1 MVTYISSWARQIILA
16 VIVGIILEMIL
27 SPKSKNTKYIKTV
40 IGIYVMYTIIVP
52 VMNLINGEEIDFS
65 NIDYEKYFT
74 NTDIYM
80 EMEENIKE
88 VADNNFKESFEL
100 NLKQDIENKL
110 NKKGFIVSSVKLQ
123 IELNEKSEEYGSIKE
138 IKIGVSK
145 KEKVNEEIVV
155 NKVNIEEQE
164 ESNILSEKEEN
175 NIKKFLR
182 QEYGTD
188 NIIILWKERNWW

>member
-74 NTDIYM
+74 NTDIYA

-138 IKIGVSK
+138 IEIGVSK

-175 NIKKFLR
+175 NIKEFLR

-188 NIIILWKERNWW
+188 NIIIL

>member
-123 IELNEKSEEYGSIKE
+123 IELNEKSEEYGSIKK

-175 NIKKFLR
+175 NIKEFLR

-188 NIIILWKERNWW
+188 NIVIL

>member
-16 VIVGIILEMIL
+16 VIVGIILEMML

-175 NIKKFLR
+175 NIKEFLR

-188 NIIILWKERNWW
+188 NIIIL

>member
-65 NIDYEKYFT
+65 NIEYEKYFT
-74 NTDIYM
+74 KTDIYV

-138 IKIGVSK
+138 IEIGVSK

-175 NIKKFLR
+175 NIKEFLR

-188 NIIILWKERNWW
+188 NIIIL

>member
-138 IKIGVSK
+138 IEIGVSK

-175 NIKKFLR
+175 NIKEFLR

-188 NIIILWKERNWW
+188 NIIIL

>member
-175 NIKKFLR
+175 NIKEFLR

-188 NIIILWKERNWW
+188 NIIIL

>member
-74 NTDIYM
+74 NTDIYL
-80 EMEENIKE
+80 EMKENINE
-88 VADNNFKESFEL
+88 IAENNFKESYEL
-100 NLKQDIENKL
+100 KLKQDIENKL
-110 NKKGFIVSSVKLQ
+110 NKKGFVVSSIKLE
-123 IELNEKSEEYGSIKE
+123 IELNQESQEYGSIRE
-138 IKIGVSK
+138 MKIGLSK
-145 KEKVNEEIVV
+145 KEEIKQEIVV
-155 NKVNIEEQE
+155 NKVMIGK
-164 ESNILSEKEEN
+164 KEEKSTISEN
-175 NIKKFLR
+175 EKSEIKEFLR
-182 QEYGTD
+182 QEYGID
-188 NIIILWKERNWW
+188 NKNIIIV

>member
-27 SPKSKNTKYIKTV
+27 SPRSKNTKYIKTV

-65 NIDYEKYFT
+65 NIDYEKYFA

-80 EMEENIKE
+80 ELEENIKE

-175 NIKKFLR
+175 NIKEFLR

-188 NIIILWKERNWW
+188 NIIIL